1 MARVDRAL
9 HFRLVLKE
17 DLPIDQAL
25 PGIVEALRQGPAVV
39 IEAPPGAGKTTRVPP
54 ALLDLVRGE
63 VLVLEPRRIAA
74 RAAARR
80 VAAERGEKLGE
91 SIGYQVRFE
100 DVSGPRTRLRFLTE
114 AILTRRLL
122 RDPSLAGV
130 GAVVLDEFHERHL
143 HGDLALSLLARLV
156 RSERPDLKLAVMS
169 ATLETEPVA
178 AFLACPVVRS
188 EGQRFPVEIE
198 HLERP
203 DDRRLPGQV
212 AAAVRRATVPGTRG
226 DVLVFLPG
234 AGEIRAAGQEIGD
247 LAQARDLLV
256 VPLHG
261 DLPSEEQDRAL
272 APAQRRKVILST
284 NVAETSVTVPGVTV
298 VVDSGLVRLA
308 THSPWSGLPSLS
320 VAKVSKAS
328 AQQRAGRAGRTEPGR
343 AIRLYTRADFES
355 RAAFHPPEVQRADL
369 AEMSL
374 DLLASGI
381 DPAALS
387 WLDPPSPKALGS
399 AGDLLRRLGLV
410 DRAGRPTDLGRRCA
424 GMPLHPRLSRLAL
437 EAARRGAPREGFLA
451 AAILGERE
459 ARLAGQAP
467 TGRSDVLELVDT
479 AQIRPGSRL
488 DRARAQIQ
496 RSAGAAR
503 EVPDRAA
510 REEAVCIAVLAAF
523 PDRVA
528 RRRSAGS
535 AEVVFAGGG
544 SATLA
549 RESAVRD
556 AELLVAVDA
565 EERRTARATV
575 LVRLA
580 SAVEAE
586 WLLDL
591 FPDDLAESLEV
602 EWDPGR
608 ERVVVV
614 SRLSYEGLVL
624 EESRKPPGPK
634 EAAAAAK
641 LLASHVRPEMLLE
654 PEALASLRGRLE
666 AVVNAAPEQG
676 LRKIEDADVRQALE
690 ALCEGL
696 STLEELRSADLRGAI
711 LERAGPGAAALL
723 DRLAPE
729 SVALPSGRRARVE
742 YGPGQAPAL
751 HSRLQDFFGMQRGPA
766 IVQGRLPLVLHL
778 LAPNGRAQ
786 QVTQDL
792 SGFWER
798 HYPAVRRELMRRYPK
813 HAWPENGATA
823 VPPAPRRRG

>member
-1 MARVDRAL
+1 MKSVR
-9 HFRLVLKE
+9 E
-17 DLPIDQAL
+17 ELPIDEAL
-25 PGIVEALRQGPAVV
+25 PDIREALRKGPAVV

-54 ALLDLVRGE
+54 ALLDEVAGE

-80 VAAERGEKLGE
+80 VAAEREEKLGE
-91 SIGYQVRFE
+91 SVGYQVRFE
-100 DVSGPRTRLRFLTE
+100 DVSGPHTRLRFLTE

-143 HGDLALSLLARLV
+143 HGDLALALLARLV
-156 RSERPDLKLAVMS
+156 RTTRPDLKLAVMS

-178 AFLACPVVRS
+178 AFLSCPVVRS
-188 EGQRFPVEIE
+188 EGRRYPVEIE

-203 DDRRLPGQV
+203 DDRRLPEQV
-212 AAAVRRATVPGTRG
+212 VAAVRRATVPGTRG

-234 AGEIRAAGQEIGD
+234 AGEIRAAAQELSD
-247 LAQARDLLV
+247 LAEARGLLV

-261 DLPSEEQDRAL
+261 DLSSEEQDRAL
-272 APAQRRKVILST
+272 APAQRRKTILST

-308 THSPWSGLPSLS
+308 GHSPWSGLPSLS

-328 AQQRAGRAGRTEPGR
+328 AEQRAGRAGRTEAGR

-355 RAAFHPPEVQRADL
+355 RVAFHPPEVQRADL

-374 DLLASGI
+374 DLLVSGI
-381 DPAALS
+381 DPRTLA

-399 AGDLLRRLGLV
+399 AADLLRRLGLV
-410 DRAGRPTDLGRRCA
+410 DRAGRPTDLGRKCA
-424 GMPLHPRLSRLAL
+424 QMPLHPRLSRLAL
-437 EAARRGAPREGFLA
+437 EAARRGASREGFAA

-459 ARLAGQAP
+459 ARLTTQAP
-467 TGRSDVLELVDT
+467 TGRSDVLELIDRT
-479 AQIRPGSRL
+479 QIRPGSRL
-488 DRARAQIQ
+488 DRARLQIE
-496 RSAGAAR
+496 RMAGPVAKASGR
-503 EVPDRAA
+503 DA

-528 RRRSAGS
+528 RRRNPGS

-565 EERRTARATV
+565 EERRTTRANV

-580 SAVEAE
+580 SAVEPE

-591 FPDDLAESLEV
+591 FPDDLAESIEV
-602 EWDPGR
+602 EWDKDR
-608 ERVVVV
+608 ERVVVI
-614 SRLSYEGLVL
+614 SRLTYEGLVL
-624 EESRKPPGPK
+624 EESRRPPNAA
-634 EAAAAAK
+634 EASLVAK
-641 LLASHVRPEMLLE
+641 VLASHVRPEMLLD
-654 PEALASLRGRLE
+654 PDALATLRGRVE
-666 AVVNAAPEQG
+666 AVIAAAPEHG
-676 LRKIEDADVRQALE
+676 LRKIEDDDVRKALE

-696 STLEELRSADLRGAI
+696 SSLEDLRNSDLRGAI
-711 LERAGPGAAALL
+711 LERTGPGAAALL

-729 SVALPSGRRARVE
+729 SVALPSGRRVRVE
-742 YGPGQAPAL
+742 YAPGHPPAL

-798 HYPAVRRELMRRYPK
+798 HYPAVRRELMRRYPR
-813 HAWPENGATA
+813 HAWPEDGATA
-823 VPPAPRRRG
+823 TPPAPKPRR

>member
-1 MARVDRAL
+1 
-9 HFRLVLKE
+9 LKPVRE
-17 DLPIDQAL
+17 ELPIDEAL
-25 PGIVEALRQGPAVV
+25 PAIREALRRGPAVV
-39 IEAPPGAGKTTRVPP
+39 VEAPPGAGKTTRVPP
-54 ALLDLVRGE
+54 ALLTQVQGE

-80 VAAERGEKLGE
+80 VAAEREEKLGE
-91 SIGYQVRFE
+91 SVGYQVRFE

-122 RDPSLAGV
+122 RDPSLTGV

-143 HGDLALSLLARLV
+143 HGDLALALLARLV
-156 RSERPDLKLAVMS
+156 RTTRPDLKVAVMS

-178 AFLACPVVRS
+178 AFLSSPVVKS
-188 EGQRFPVEIE
+188 EGRRFPVEIE
-198 HLERP
+198 HFERP
-203 DDRRLPGQV
+203 DDRRLPEQV

-234 AGEIRAAGQEIGD
+234 AGEIRAAAQELSD
-247 LAQARDLLV
+247 LAEARDLFV

-261 DLPSEEQDRAL
+261 DLSSEEQDRAL
-272 APAQRRKVILST
+272 APAPRRKVILST
-284 NVAETSVTVPGVTV
+284 NVAETSLTVPGVTV

-328 AQQRAGRAGRTEPGR
+328 AEQRSGRAGRTEAGR
-343 AIRLYTRADFES
+343 AIRLYTRADFDS
-355 RAAFHPPEVQRADL
+355 RPAFHPPEVQRADL

-374 DLLASGI
+374 DLLAAGI
-381 DPAALS
+381 DPLALD
-387 WLDPPSPKALGS
+387 WLDAPSPKALGS
-399 AGDLLRRLGLV
+399 ARDLLRRLGLV
-410 DRAGRPTDLGRRCA
+410 DRAGRPTGLGHRCA

-437 EAARRGAPREGFLA
+437 EAARRAAPREGFVA
-451 AAILGERE
+451 AAVLGERE
-459 ARLAGQAP
+459 ARLTHPAP
-467 TGRSDVLELVDT
+467 TGRSDVLELIDRT
-479 AQIRPGSRL
+479 QIRPGSRL
-488 DRARAQIQ
+488 DRARAQIE
-496 RSAGAAR
+496 RAAGGVSEAPADSR
-503 EVPDRAA
+503 EA
-510 REEAVCIAVLAAF
+510 REEALCMAVLAAF

-528 RRRSAGS
+528 RRRSPGS

-565 EERRTARATV
+565 EERRTARANV

-591 FPDDLAESLEV
+591 FPDDLAESVEA
-602 EWDPGR
+602 EWDPDR

-614 SRLSYEGLVL
+614 SRLTYEGLVL
-624 EESRKPPGPK
+624 EESRKPPGP
-634 EAAAAAK
+634 AHTAAAAK
-641 LLASHVRPEMLLE
+641 LLASHARPEMLLDA
-654 PEALASLRGRLE
+654 EALASLRGRVE

-676 LRKIEDADVRQALE
+676 LRKIEDDDVQKALE
-690 ALCEGL
+690 GLCQGL
-696 STLEELRSADLRGAI
+696 SALEELRSADLRGAI

-742 YGPGQAPAL
+742 YTPGQPPAL
-751 HSRLQDFFGMQRGPA
+751 RSRLQEFFGMKRGPA

-798 HYPAVRRELMRRYPK
+798 HYPAVRRELMRRYPR
-813 HAWPENGATA
+813 HAWPEDGATA
-823 VPPAPRRRG
+823 TPPAPKPRR